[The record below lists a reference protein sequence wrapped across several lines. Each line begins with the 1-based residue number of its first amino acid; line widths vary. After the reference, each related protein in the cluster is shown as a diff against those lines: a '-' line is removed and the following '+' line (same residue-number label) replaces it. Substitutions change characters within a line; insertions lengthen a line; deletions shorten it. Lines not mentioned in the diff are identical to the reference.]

1 MLLILVLVDD
11 IASGKRVPFE
21 LIDSDE
27 DDDQSPDSHATDT
40 QSDDAS
46 SLPSDVDIVIG
57 GITSEADHPDTELSL
72 LQKETASIIDQL
84 SGLTLQIRNPTSRK
98 VPAIHKID
106 LYRHI
111 SPEFKDNFIKIKE
124 EREYNGLV
132 DLFKQWRRESFGVE
146 DDNDNSVEP
155 LTAED
160 ESLIRRFLKANLVRR
175 RRFYYWKRYKFKS
188 LQYTQHVIPQL
199 DQPLK
204 LAPAA
209 SVHSAVSQ
217 TIDQSTIR
225 QPTFSHQPSSKL
237 SSELPLPAQFSLK
250 APASSISSRAA
261 TISVKG
267 PDGLV
272 VHWPIPPR
280 HARKNKVDFECPYC
294 FFLCPHRATKEYAW
308 R

>member
-1 MLLILVLVDD
+1 VLVDD

-21 LIDSDE
+21 LVDSDE
-27 DDDQSPDSHATDT
+27 EDDQSPDSHATDT
-40 QSDDAS
+40 LADDTSSLQSDVA
-46 SLPSDVDIVIG
+46 IVIG
-57 GITSEADHPDTELSL
+57 GVTSEADHPDTELSL
-72 LQKETASIIDQL
+72 LLKETISVIDQL
-84 SGLTLQIRNPTSRK
+84 SGLTLQIRNPAARK

-111 SPEFKDNFIKIKE
+111 SPDFKDYFIKIKE
-124 EREYNGLV
+124 EREFNGLV
-132 DLFKQWRRESFGVE
+132 DLFKQWRRESLGEE
-146 DDNDNSVEP
+146 DDDDILVEP
-155 LTAED
+155 LTDED

-175 RRFYYWKRYKFKS
+175 RRFHYWKRYKFKS
-188 LQYTQHVIPQL
+188 LQFTQHVIPQL

-204 LAPAA
+204 LAPA
-209 SVHSAVSQ
+209 SVYSAVSPS
-217 TIDQSTIR
+217 IDQSTIR

-261 TISVKG
+261 TISVKA

-272 VHWPIPPR
+272 VHWPIPPM
-280 HARKNKVDFECPYC
+280 HAIKSRVDFECPYC